1 MLLIT
6 KDFVFP
12 TPPLFLNTL
21 CREHKKCMLF
31 FHLFCLLEKYTLFSC
46 MFGKPVKCYCVYEL
60 FPWLKRVMDRCYLY
74 LRFIFLKPVFLEHQ
88 NKYKKNPQKSPT
100 VNISAMENQCSVCAW
115 MVEWVLACTVQCAL
129 LFSVILIV
137 YNCIIITI

>member
-1 MLLIT
+1 MA
-6 KDFVFP
+6 KEG
-12 TPPLFLNTL
+12 NGQ
-21 CREHKKCMLF
+21 MLF
-31 FHLFCLLEKYTLFSC
+31 ISKVYFFKTSFS
-46 MFGKPVKCYCVYEL
+46 GASKQIQKKP
-60 FPWLKRVMDRCYLY
+60 P
-74 LRFIFLKPVFLEHQ
+74 
-88 NKYKKNPQKSPT
+88 KSPT